1 MEKAQMRTAT
11 LIFLGLFITFG
22 LSWMGLVLTSNAQL
36 GNLSLM
42 SESYAADREKKILLL
57 EVPEEGKPLYPRL
70 TLGEARQGKEV
81 YISIGCAYCHTQQ
94 VRRADLGTD
103 FLRGWGKRQS
113 YARDYIRQERVL
125 LGDTRRGPDLS
136 NVGSRLTS
144 RTEAHRLLYMPRL
157 LDEHSMMP
165 SYSFLYR
172 EQLMKHRNRAP
183 NALELPP
190 EHRPPD
196 GREIVPSR
204 RAEALVSYLLSLKI
218 DYKLPETLLNTMA
231 ADDEGKE

>member
-1 MEKAQMRTAT
+1 MEEAQVRVAT
-11 LIFLGLFITFG
+11 LIFLGLFITLG

-36 GNLSLM
+36 GNLALM
-42 SESYAADREKKILLL
+42 SENYATDREKEILLL
-57 EVPEEGKPLYPRL
+57 EVPEEGKSLYPRL
-70 TLGEARQGKEV
+70 TGGDARVGKEV

-103 FLRGWGKRQS
+103 LMRGWGERQS

-136 NVGSRLTS
+136 NVGSRLTN

-172 EQLMKHRNRAP
+172 EQLMKHYSRAP
-183 NALELPP
+183 NALDLPP
-190 EHRPPD
+190 EHRPPE
-196 GREIVPSR
+196 GRE
-204 RAEALVSYLLSLKI
+204 LSLI
-218 DYKLPETLLNTMA
+218 HI
-231 ADDEGKE
+231 